1 MNSLSSLAL
10 PQDILKTFRRR
21 LTNLSSRNR
30 SLLLT
35 NLPVSQFLD
44 LHATDHVLGRSSF
57 SLIIDLIRQKPAI
70 PLCDVLDPRQER
82 SNQLSQQIRKIQRT
96 ARFISEER
104 GTDDLYVG
112 WPFVRGKFLDGTVI
126 HAPLLFFPVALE
138 QEGKTWQLVRRGD
151 ESVLF
156 NSTLALAYGQFNQ
169 VRLAEEFTNPSFES
183 FDRDPLV
190 FRTQL
195 YEWLKTSPFDINFN
209 QDIFID
215 QLTIF
220 DQQNRKGLDQLDRIG
235 ELKLYTE
242 AVLGIFPQAGSFL
255 VPDYDTLL
263 GGEREVEMGQG
274 GVEIDAESEG
284 LGAEDVFIDRKLAEY
299 DPTTL
304 LVQHPHPSSSGPS
317 LTPSFHSTR
326 PLPERFIHTPLPMDA
341 SQEMAVRIVKGGQS
355 LVVQGPPGTGK
366 SQLIANLMADAAATG
381 KRVLLVCQKRA
392 ALDVVQERLRQ
403 VGMAPFMALIHDF
416 QDDRRALYGQIA
428 EQINQLDTYKQQNNS
443 LNAVLLERDFD
454 VESRRIDETVKAL
467 QIFKRALFDT
477 ADCGVSIKELYLTSD
492 PDAPSV
498 PLDDHYQQFRLTEI
512 ESFVRHLQDYAA
524 YQQRLGQEHIW
535 TDRVSFASFSAA
547 DQPKIDQALGNWIQ
561 LVQEAQEQTTT
572 LVGRV
577 LTLAELMQWQDHQP
591 VMHQLST
598 LLRTISQPVWDVFQ
612 QLRRQ
617 LHHPAMT
624 TTSDVLDQLAAQ
636 WESALDPP
644 GPAEDITLADINRFR
659 TVLSDA
665 QRVRDSWLQWN
676 WWLMTNDQKTW
687 FRQLI
692 TANKLTFSAEDLHKL
707 HIRIDKREQFELIH
721 QRVLPLL
728 IDLSL
733 PDVPESL
740 RIVREATELIQ
751 LITAIPTLSQL
762 PEFVWQS
769 PAQID
774 HVINQ
779 LLTLAKRVEQQ
790 QRQSQPYLTS
800 LQRELLWQDDTPVT
814 LLRWALAADFDLL
827 VEADRLYAQFS
838 DLELE
843 IVERLK
849 SYAPG
854 EWSAVFQNS
863 IRLAWINHLEQ
874 QAPELRGVSTL
885 WLTQAEQTL
894 RDSIQRKQ
902 ALSRDILLMKLRE
915 QTYRNLT
922 VNRLNNIVTY
932 RDLQHQTTKKRN
944 VWPIRKLLSAF
955 ADEIF
960 KLIPCWL
967 ASPESVSAI
976 FPLRSEL
983 FDLVIFDEASQC
995 FAENGIPAVARSKQ
1009 LVVTGDSQQL
1019 QPSDLYHTRL
1029 DEAEPDDEL
1038 ASALEVS
1045 SLLSLAAQQLPQ
1057 ISLNEHYRSR
1067 SLDLITF
1074 SNQHFY
1080 KNQLNLLPYFDDIN
1094 QHQPAIR
1101 YQNVGGVWQHNMNVI
1116 EATAVI
1122 DLLKQLSQEM
1132 PGFSVGV
1139 VTFNYAQQQLIQDL
1153 LEENQALLSIPSLF
1167 VKNIENVQGDE
1178 RDIVIFSVGYAPD
1191 SKGRLAMQFGS
1202 LNVNG
1207 GGNRLN
1213 VAITRARE
1221 RIYVITSLWPE
1232 QLQVDSTVNDGPK
1245 LLKAYLAYAL
1255 SVDQGHF
1262 KPAIA
1267 STTQL
1272 PTASLLKTRLMRTHS
1287 DWQSELPFADL
1298 VEKQDDRYRSL
1309 ILTDDGA
1316 YYEQTIKQAHAYLPL
1331 SLHQRNWPF
1340 QRVWSREYWRKR
1352 IE

>member
-1 MNSLSSLAL
+1 MNSLPGLAL
-10 PQDILKTFRRR
+10 PQGVLKTFRRR

-35 NLPVSQFLD
+35 HLPVSQFLD
-44 LHATDHVLGRSSF
+44 LHATDHVLGKSSF
-57 SLIIDLIRQKPAI
+57 SLVVDLIRQKPAI
-70 PLCDVLDPRQER
+70 PICDVLDPRQER

-96 ARFISEER
+96 AQFISEER

-126 HAPLLFFPVALE
+126 HAPLLFFPVAIE

-151 ESVLF
+151 ESVIF

-169 VRLAEEFTNPSFES
+169 VLLAEEFTNPSFES
-183 FDRDPLV
+183 FDHDPLA

-195 YEWLKTSPFDINFN
+195 YEWLKISPFDINFN
-209 QDIFID
+209 QNLFTD

-235 ELKLYTE
+235 ELKLYPE

-263 GGEREVEMGQG
+263 GQGAGGEGLRGEGI
-274 GVEIDAESEG
+274 GVESDEQETKDIFFGS
-284 LGAEDVFIDRKLAEY
+284 LQAEY
-299 DPTTL
+299 DSATPPTL
-304 LVQHPHPSSSGPS
+304 NPQPI
-317 LTPSFHSTR
+317 TPSPSPHTLR
-326 PLPERFIHTPLPMDA
+326 ERFIHTPLPMDA
-341 SQEMAVRIVKGGQS
+341 SQEMAVRLVKAGQS

-403 VGMAPFMALIHDF
+403 VGMASFMALIHDF
-416 QDDRRALYGQIA
+416 QDDRRALYDQIA

-454 VESRRIDETVKAL
+454 VESRRIDETVEAL
-467 QIFKRALFDT
+467 QVFKQALFDT
-477 ADCGVSIKELYLTSD
+477 TECGVSVKELYLTSN
-492 PDAPSV
+492 PEAPSI
-498 PLDDHYQQFRLTEI
+498 PLDDHYHQFRLTEI
-512 ESFVRHLQDYAA
+512 ESFVRRLQDYVA
-524 YQQRLGQEHIW
+524 YQQRLGENYIW

-547 DQPKIDQALGNWIQ
+547 DQPKIDQALGSWTQ
-561 LVQEAQEQTTT
+561 LILEAQEQTAT
-572 LVGRV
+572 LAGRV
-577 LTLAELMQWQDHQP
+577 LALAELLQWLDHKP
-591 VMHQLST
+591 VIQQLSS
-598 LLRTISQPVWDVFQ
+598 LLDKTSQLVWNVVRK
-612 QLRRQ
+612 LRR
-617 LHHPAMT
+617 HPGHPALAV
-624 TTSDVLDQLAAQ
+624 TSDVLNQLAAQ
-636 WESALDPP
+636 WESALDSP
-644 GPAEDITLADINRFR
+644 GPAEGITLVDINHFR
-659 TVLSDA
+659 AVLSDA
-665 QRVRDSWLQWN
+665 QRIRTSWLQWN
-676 WWLMTNDQKTW
+676 WWLLTNDQKTW

-692 TANKLTFSAEDLHKL
+692 TANNLTFSAEDLHKL

-721 QRVLPLL
+721 QRALPLFS
-728 IDLSL
+728 DLSL

-740 RIVREATELIQ
+740 RIVRQATELIQ
-751 LITAIPTLSQL
+751 LITATPTLSQL
-762 PEFVWQS
+762 PELVWQS

-779 LLTLAKRVEQQ
+779 LLTLAERVEQQ
-790 QRQSQPYLTS
+790 QQKSQSYLTQS
-800 LQRELLWQDDTPVT
+800 QRELLWQDATPVT
-814 LLRWALAADFDLL
+814 LLRRALTADFDLL
-827 VEADRLYAQFS
+827 VESDRLYVQFS

-849 SYAPG
+849 SYPPDQ
-854 EWSAVFQNS
+854 WSAVFQNS
-863 IRLAWINHLEQ
+863 LRLAWINHIEQ
-874 QAPELRGVSTL
+874 SAPELRGVSTL
-885 WLTQAEQTL
+885 WITQAEQTL

-902 ALSRDILLMKLRE
+902 ALSRDILLTKLRE

-922 VNRLNNIVTY
+922 VNRLNNTITY
-932 RDLQHQTTKKRN
+932 RDLLHQTTKKRN
-944 VWPIRKLLSAF
+944 VWPIRKVLGAF

-976 FPLRSEL
+976 FPLRAEL

-1029 DEAEPDDEL
+1029 DEPEPDDEL

-1057 ISLNEHYRSR
+1057 IFLTEHYRSR

-1101 YQNVGGVWQHNMNVI
+1101 YQNVAGVWQQNTNAI

-1132 PGFSVGV
+1132 PEFSIGV

-1153 LEENQALLSIPSLF
+1153 LEDKTALFSIPHLF

-1178 RDIVIFSVGYAPD
+1178 RDIIIFSVGYAPD
-1191 SKGRLAMQFGS
+1191 TKGRLAMQFGS
-1202 LNVNG
+1202 LNVSG

-1213 VAITRARE
+1213 VAVTRARE

-1232 QLQVDSTVNDGPK
+1232 QLQVDSLANDGPK

-1262 KPAIA
+1262 KAAIT
-1267 STTQL
+1267 STTPL
-1272 PTASLLKTRLMRTHS
+1272 STASLLKTRLIRTHR
-1287 DWQSELPFADL
+1287 DWQTELPFADL
-1298 VEKQDDRYRSL
+1298 VEKEGDQYRSL

-1331 SLHQRNWPF
+1331 SLRQRGWPF